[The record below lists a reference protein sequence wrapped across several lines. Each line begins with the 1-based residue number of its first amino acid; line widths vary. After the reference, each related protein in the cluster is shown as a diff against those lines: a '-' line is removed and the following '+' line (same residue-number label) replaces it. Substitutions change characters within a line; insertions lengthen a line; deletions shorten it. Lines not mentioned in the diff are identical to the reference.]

1 MRISTSPRARV
12 SHRWLALGAII
23 LALVAIGLDATVL
36 SLALPTLSRALD
48 ASEAELQWFVTSY
61 TLALAAA
68 MLPSGLLGDRYGRR
82 RVLLAALVLFGAMSI
97 ACAFSASPI
106 EFIAA
111 RTVLGLAGA
120 AAIVMSLSVITVMF
134 DETERPRAMGVWA
147 AGNFL
152 SMPIGPIVGGYL
164 LAHAWWGWVFLMNV
178 PVIALGVVAV
188 GIFVPDSRS
197 DRRPAIDVPGVALSS
212 AGMAALMYGFVEAGD
227 SGWGSAAAIGF
238 TIAGLA
244 TIGVFV
250 AWEAW
255 LTARPNGQP
264 LIDLGL
270 FRSPS
275 FSWGVLLTAVGVF
288 GLFGVLFTLPQYLQ
302 AIQGMDAQAAGF
314 RFLPVIGGLVVG
326 AIPADR
332 VAARFGPRVTVTAGI
347 LILVAGMFAGSTMS
361 ATSDDAFIAAWTF
374 VVGAGAG
381 VGLATAASVAVA
393 ELSAERSGVGAA
405 LVQAVIKLG
414 PAFGATILGSVLNST
429 YQGRVQV
436 AGLPADAARAVEQS
450 VFGGLAVAGQMGSP
464 ALLESV
470 RSAFVAGVDDAVR
483 VAALTALVAAVLA
496 VIFMPGRV
504 LVSQPAQQ
512 PAEQP
517 AAPAAGGP
525 EAASSGAAAA
535 PGSTMGA

>member
-302 AIQGMDAQAAGF
+302 AIGGLDAEATGF
-314 RFLPVIGGLVVG
+314 RFLPVIFGMVVG
-326 AIPADR
+326 ALPADR
-332 VAARFGPRVTVTAGI
+332 IAAKIGPKLCVGSGLAIITAAMLLG
-347 LILVAGMFAGSTMS
+347 AQMT
-361 ATSDDAFIAAWTF
+361 ATSGDGFIALWTF
-374 VVGAGAG
+374 LVGFGSG
-381 VGLATAASVAVA
+381 MGLATAASMAMV

-405 LVQAVIKLG
+405 LLQAVVKLG
-414 PAFGATILGSVLNST
+414 PAFGATILGSVLNAT
-429 YQGRVQV
+429 YQGRVAV
-436 AGLPADAARAVEQS
+436 VGLPADAAETVRQS
-450 VFGGLAVAGQMGSP
+450 VFGGLAVAQQIGSS
-464 ALLESV
+464 ALADSV
-470 RSAFVAGVDDAVR
+470 RASFVAGMDDATRAAAIIAGISTV
-483 VAALTALVAAVLA
+483 VALIVMPLRAKAAA
-496 VIFMPGRV
+496 TR
-504 LVSQPAQQ
+504 S
-512 PAEQP
+512 AE
-517 AAPAAGGP
+517 PAAGTDGP
-525 EAASSGAAAA
+525 ERA
-535 PGSTMGA
+535 TMVS

>member
-1 MRISTSPRARV
+1 MMPLVVPGGGSLSR
-12 SHRWLALGAII
+12 RWWAMG
-23 LALVAIGLDATVL
+23 ALVLAVLAIGLDATVL
-36 SLALPTLSRALD
+36 TLALPTLADSLH
-48 ASEAELQWFVTSY
+48 ASESELQWFVTSY

-68 MLPSGLLGDRYGRR
+68 MIPAGLLGDRYGRKK
-82 RVLLAALVLFGAMSI
+82 VILVALVVFGIASA
-97 ACAFSASPI
+97 ACAYSPTPAA
-106 EFIAA
+106 FIAA
-111 RTVLGLAGA
+111 RTILGLAGA
-120 AAIVMSLSVITVMF
+120 ALIVMSLSVVTVLF
-134 DETERPRAMGVWA
+134 DEAERPRAMGVWA

-152 SMPIGPIVGGYL
+152 SMPLGPIVGGWI
-164 LAHAWWGWVFLMNV
+164 LAHVWWGWVFLMNL
-178 PVIALGVVAV
+178 PVILIGIVAV
-188 GIFVPDSRS
+188 ATLIPESRS
-197 DRRPAIDVPGVALSS
+197 ERRPAIDLPGVLASS
-212 AGMAALMYGFVEAGD
+212 AGLALLMYSVVEAGD
-227 SGWGSAAAIGF
+227 SGWSSSGAIVSGL
-238 TIAGLA
+238 AGLGTLA
-244 TIGVFV
+244 LFV
-250 AWEAW
+250 AWESR
-255 LTARPNGQP
+255 LTRRGGEP
-264 LIDLGL
+264 LVDLGL
-270 FRSPS
+270 FRSRA
-275 FSWGVLLTAVGVF
+275 FRWGLVLTAIGIF
-288 GLFGVLFTLPQYLQ
+288 GMFGVLFTLPQYLQ

-464 ALLESV
+464 DLLESV